1 MKPFSSLYH
10 VRFGWARSQPLNV
23 LHSNVLFQ
31 GLLGTTQGWSSRASR
46 LDVIKCRKAGVRDD
60 FSQGRYEDELE
71 LIDASASEGLCP

>member
-1 MKPFSSLYH
+1 
-10 VRFGWARSQPLNV
+10 V
-23 LHSNVLFQ
+23 
-31 GLLGTTQGWSSRASR
+31 SR